1 MRYRPYVMALVAGV
15 GLAMCAGL
23 LLAQAP
29 DQGGA
34 PAAPPVRERRGPA
47 AAPMLAMLLAG
58 ENINSQVANTDTGV
72 DLTITT
78 DRPEAVAAL
87 QERIQGAVMAI
98 QQVEGLRRG
107 PWADVEVS
115 SRKVETGAV
124 VSFTSDRPEVVQR
137 LQQGM
142 PQQVANARAQA
153 QQWGAG
159 AARWQ
164 ATRDAL
170 TVLAREDVKVEVKE
184 TDSGITV
191 TITSADPETVK
202 QIKEKLSAYYK
213 GQQEQARTMPQRGGP
228 GMGGP
233 RGPGAAGGAP
243 GPRGGA
249 RGGARRGQ
257 EAAQ

>member
-1 MRYRPYVMALVAGV
+1 MRYRPYVIALVAGV

-23 LLAQAP
+23 VLAQAP

-34 PAAPPVRERRGPA
+34 PAAPPVRERRGPG
-47 AAPMLAMLLAG
+47 AAPILAMLLAG
-58 ENINSQVANTDTGV
+58 ENISSEVANTDKGV

-87 QERIQGAVMAI
+87 QERIQGVVMAI
-98 QQVEGLRRG
+98 QQTEGARRG

-115 SRKVETGAV
+115 SRKVEKGAV

-153 QQWGAG
+153 QQGM
-159 AARWQ
+159 ARWQ
-164 ATRDAL
+164 ATREAL
-170 TVLAREDVKVEVKE
+170 TVLAREDVKVEVTE
-184 TDSGITV
+184 TDSGVTI

-202 QIKEKLSAYYK
+202 QIKEKLSPYYK
-213 GQQEQARTMPQRGGP
+213 GQQEQARAMLQRGGP
-228 GMGGP
+228 GMGGF

-257 EAAQ
+257 GAAQ